1 MKVTNSIYALAYAA
15 AAMASVN
22 YAASSAPNVPAPVT
36 GIWTRAPQVPP
47 ATWTIVQPVSITYL
61 PIVIKT
67 RYLPVPPTPTP
78 AAVLSSAG
86 TTPKPWMPAP
96 APVPAYV
103 ASSLPGLPGTA
114 VPANPA
120 AQVDPSSISS
130 WIKPAPTPTPTQ
142 SFRGYTS
149 NKRDIDQ
156 GTVGSLVQGNGAV
169 VFEANG
175 ESYILVRLPQEI
187 AEKVIKTN
195 AVLQKRTTEKD
206 IISDATTK
214 DLGSNSLLYSLFDT
228 IVARIRLPVNSGI
241 GISEPKGSG
250 NNRGFLR
257 REILDVG
264 QFVASVALPVNVN
277 GSAESSD
284 DVDSILAQL
293 LGDINFAAE
302 ASPTIVANIDGSDE
316 SDASGLMRR
325 NLIDRLLGVLHLSAV
340 VPLNVN
346 GELNADE
353 DGDGLLEQLLGDIS
367 LAVTASPTV
376 NIKLG
381 DSDESSSGGLFRRNL
396 LDDTLGVLRINANA
410 PVSIDAIVDSNE
422 NGDGVVENLL
432 GNISLAIA
440 ATPTASIQ
448 LGGSDES
455 GSGGLFRRNL
465 LDDTL
470 GVLRINANAPVSIDA
485 IIDSNESGNGSGS
498 NLLGDI
504 SLAIAATPTASIQL
518 GGSEESGS
526 NGLVRRDILA
536 DLGNVIASVVLPL
549 NVNANIKPNKNGNGV
564 LPNLLGEVSLSIE
577 ASPTVVARINN
588 PEPTQVDELYR
599 RDINGLLRGIF
610 ASIAAPLNI
619 NANIKPNKN
628 GDGVLPNLLGEVS
641 LSINASPTIVVDT
654 NGSSAYGDYDNL
666 F

>member
-78 AAVLSSAG
+78 AAVLSSTG

-96 APVPAYV
+96 APVPAYI
-103 ASSLPGLPGTA
+103 ASSPPGLPGTA

-130 WIKPAPTPTPTQ
+130 RIKPAPTPTPTQ

-241 GISEPKGSG
+241 GISEPKDGDS
-250 NNRGFLR
+250 NHGFLR

-264 QFVASVALPVNVN
+264 QVVASVALPVNAN
-277 GSAESSD
+277 GSVESSD

-316 SDASGLMRR
+316 SNASGLMRR

-353 DGDGLLEQLLGDIS
+353 DELLGDIS
-367 LAVTASPTV
+367 LAIAATPTAS
-376 NIKLG
+376 IQLG
-381 DSDESSSGGLFRRNL
+381 GSGESGSGGLFRRNL

-432 GNISLAIA
+432 G
-440 ATPTASIQ
+440 
-448 LGGSDES
+448 
-455 GSGGLFRRNL
+455 
-465 LDDTL
+465 
-470 GVLRINANAPVSIDA
+470 
-485 IIDSNESGNGSGS
+485 
-498 NLLGDI
+498 DI

-526 NGLVRRDILA
+526 NGLLRRDILA

-549 NVNANIKPNKNGNGV
+549 NVNANIKPNKNGDGV

-577 ASPTVVARINN
+577 ASPTVVARINS

-654 NGSSAYGDYDNL
+654 NGSSAYGDYDDINL